1 MNRNIK
7 INPLTL
13 TFEGYPKLEKR
24 YLQKY
29 KDISKTMVQL
39 AIITG
44 TSIIASFYIIDY
56 YLFYPIHEKLF
67 FWRTANILVAVALFF
82 YSFVIN
88 KKSNYL
94 FWVSFLG
101 PLLTAI
107 IHTKLLGIAEYNVH
121 MLYFPG
127 MILILMYN
135 SCFMRQRFIHASVSS
150 LIMLTYFMIE
160 MFLTLGLNSDFF
172 LMNMFI
178 FSSVFVGLWVSY
190 LLEYSSRKQ
199 FILTEQL
206 KSAVEDRKEI
216 YKVVVHDLKN
226 PTSIIKSQ
234 ILLLKTAKK
243 IEQKYSKRILSSVDR
258 MMYLL
263 DHLLKYCEIED
274 HQIELEF
281 KEYNIPEIMDIC
293 LENNSLYAESKGI
306 ELCHNCQNISD
317 FITYL
322 DAFKVQEVF
331 DNIIS
336 NAIKYSS
343 LDSKVEISYGE
354 EESYYKI
361 FIKDQGQGI
370 SEDELPKVFD
380 KFTKLSSKP
389 TGGETSN
396 GLGLSLSKN
405 LMEIQGGDIT
415 CSSTLNKGTL
425 FTIYIAKRE
434 KDLKAA

>member
-1 MNRNIK
+1 
-7 INPLTL
+7 
-13 TFEGYPKLEKR
+13 
-24 YLQKY
+24 
-29 KDISKTMVQL
+29 
-39 AIITG
+39 
-44 TSIIASFYIIDY
+44 
-56 YLFYPIHEKLF
+56 
-67 FWRTANILVAVALFF
+67 
-82 YSFVIN
+82 
-88 KKSNYL
+88 
-94 FWVSFLG
+94 
-101 PLLTAI
+101 
-107 IHTKLLGIAEYNVH
+107 
-121 MLYFPG
+121 
-127 MILILMYN
+127 
-135 SCFMRQRFIHASVSS
+135 
-150 LIMLTYFMIE
+150 
-160 MFLTLGLNSDFF
+160 
-172 LMNMFI
+172 
-178 FSSVFVGLWVSY
+178 
-190 LLEYSSRKQ
+190 
-199 FILTEQL
+199 
-206 KSAVEDRKEI
+206 
-216 YKVVVHDLKN
+216 
-226 PTSIIKSQ
+226 
-234 ILLLKTAKK
+234 
-243 IEQKYSKRILSSVDR
+243 
-258 MMYLL
+258 
-263 DHLLKYCEIED
+263 
-274 HQIELEF
+274 
-281 KEYNIPEIMDIC
+281 MDIC